1 MSDELT
7 DRIQNAD
14 RAIESLRSTG
24 GGGEP
29 IYKHE
34 FSRNPDGLCNMCHF
48 PEGDEAHQEA
58 RCPAC
63 DENALCGHHYHK
75 QHPAPPTPEN
85 AQVTQGYHRDLAD
98 KWLSDEIGEYDSD
111 DAYWQERRASLAYT
125 LAQFGRELENKL
137 PCGHRRANEVGDEYG
152 HPYCEVCAA
161 RDSAVSE
168 TTEAVRNI
176 CDGAQRDRWQAGLS
190 AEETTKWNKW
200 ICELG
205 DAFRSLSPDTSQ
217 KKEKP

>member
-14 RAIESLRSTG
+14 CAIESLRSTG
-24 GGGEP
+24 DGGEP

-75 QHPAPPTPEN
+75 QHTAPPTPEN
-85 AQVTQGYHRDLAD
+85 AQVTEEWVKKLLLLGYPPEGEAFDYA
-98 KWLSDEIGEYDSD
+98 WAAQEIN
-111 DAYWQERRASLAYT
+111 AHFAQT
-125 LAQFGRELENKL
+125 LQ
-137 PCGHRRANEVGDEYG
+137 
-152 HPYCEVCAA
+152 AA
-161 RDSAVSE
+161 RDSAVAE
-168 TTEAVRNI
+168 TIEVAVN
-176 CDGAQRDRWQAGLS
+176 AVPLS
-190 AEETTKWNKW
+190 GIPSDKIKQIKAA
-200 ICELG
+200 I
-205 DAFRSLSPDTSQ
+205 RSLSPATSQ
-217 KKEKP
+217 RQAQEVEIRLKEAKRWFFEINSVNSLDSLRSWAKRQYDELIAIQEPR